1 MNDLEFVALSRTFA
15 TGDLVLF
22 SPGAA
27 HRVEDGHGAENREE
41 RSKADDSP
49 TSLESATDGAVGAG
63 FVLRF
68 VDPAKPLLVYRNTA
82 VVGRE
87 PTPGGDPSVGMG
99 IDFFLDVLYATTPR
113 ITADRFAVWRTAIGR
128 EGCDRWISYLET
140 VIGRALR
147 GDTPLFDAYSSG
159 ALGVLYTETDGE
171 VGLYEWITAHLN
183 HLGGSPRDLGAPAGE
198 YAVWEGHD
206 VYTFA

>member
-22 SPGAA
+22 SRSGAY
-27 HRVEDGHGAENREE
+27 RVGE
-41 RSKADDSP
+41 RSGTNDSP
-49 TSLESATDGAVGAG
+49 TSLESAAEGAVGAG

-68 VDPAKPLLVYRNTA
+68 VDPAKPLLVYRNAVTTTA
-82 VVGRE
+82 E
-87 PTPGGDPSVGMG
+87 PAPEASPPVGMG

-113 ITADRFAVWRTAIGR
+113 ITADRFAVWRTATGR

-140 VIGRALR
+140 VVGRALR
-147 GDTPLFDAYSSG
+147 GDTPLFDADSSG
-159 ALGVLYTETDGE
+159 ALGALYTEAGGE
-171 VGLYEWITAHLN
+171 AGLYEWIAAHLN